1 MKQRFVYFATVL
13 CSILFLF
20 FGNRAASS
28 GMPEFQGIYQD
39 HCVMARVEGILSRQ
53 SAAKRMLVPRP

>member
-39 HCVMARVEGILSRQ
+39 HCVMARV
-53 SAAKRMLVPRP
+53 K